1 MTSPADYSPFYS
13 DPRGNRLEWWA
24 LTTAQGGAFLWLR
37 GPTEVARQVQAAAPE
52 YQSCPVS
59 SDAITKGW
67 THVLFVPQTVSGGPP
82 SVRPQISQLLTLLTE
97 IVSVPISP
105 TVDFALALDWYKKPE
120 GEDPYCWPNTEVGDL
135 VSSGKYRYRYQAEP
149 QAVAGRALTGRLCD
163 AIGRHAI
170 LQGAS
175 IILDIPGHD
184 SQRVSFGSRLAAAV
198 ARCLGL
204 PMSRVGTKSAF
215 RPESK
220 NLGGAQQS
228 LLQDEFVVAEVV
240 RGQSV
245 LIVDDVIRSGVSMAA
260 VGKAARAAGAQ
271 PVLGICATRT
281 MRR

>member
-1 MTSPADYSPFYS
+1 MTNPAGYSPFYS
-13 DPRGNRLEWWA
+13 DPRGNRLESWI
-24 LTTAQGGAFLWLR
+24 LTQTQGGALLWLR
-37 GPTEVARQVQAAAPE
+37 GPTEVARQIQAAAPE
-52 YQSCPVS
+52 YQGCPLS
-59 SDAITKGW
+59 SDAIAKGW
-67 THVLFVPQTVSGGPP
+67 THVLFVPQEAPGSS
-82 SVRPQISQLLTLLTE
+82 SVRPEIWQLLTLLTE

-105 TVDFALALDWYKKPE
+105 AVDFALTLDWYKKPE

-163 AIGRHAI
+163 AIGKHAI
-170 LQGAS
+170 LRGAS
-175 IILDIPGHD
+175 IILDVPGHD

-198 ARCLGL
+198 ARRLDL

-228 LLQDEFVVAEVV
+228 LLQDEFVVDEVV
-240 RGQSV
+240 RGQPV
-245 LIVDDVIRSGVSMAA
+245 LIVDDVIRSGVSMVA
-260 VGKAARAAGAQ
+260 VGKAARVAGARQ
-271 PVLGICATRT
+271 VLGICATRT